1 MPASMTENAQR
12 FIDELARVEE
22 AGDAAPVR
30 RALQTILFDM
40 VQRIWSGEPD
50 VAAQYL
56 EMMEPALPHIRAVLA
71 PLSKEPS
78 ADAARYAY
86 MVVQAL
92 QVADR
97 ALRSARIE
105 VELASLSSETKRDV
119 LQILFTEGAKRHL
132 SRDDIHKRLTSHG
145 KQPRSPARIG
155 QILVELYA
163 LHLVTRVELARQ
175 GNSRTAHYHLTPTG
189 RQLCARLFRDEQQ
202 DELQGSDTWMSVE
215 AQEEYLQ
222 RRTVTG

>member
-1 MPASMTENAQR
+1 MIENAR
-12 FIDELARVEE
+12 RVIDELARVEE
-22 AGDAAPVR
+22 AGDAAPAR

-40 VQRIWSGEPD
+40 VQRISAGELD

-56 EMMEPALPHIRAVLA
+56 EMLAPALPRVRAVLA
-71 PLSKEPS
+71 TLSKEPS
-78 ADAARYAY
+78 ADSARYAY

-97 ALRSARIE
+97 ALGSARIE
-105 VELASLSSETKRDV
+105 VDLASVSSESKRDV
-119 LQILFTEGAKRHL
+119 LRVLFNEGIKRHL

-145 KQPRSPARIG
+145 KQPPTATRIG

-163 LHLVTRVELARQ
+163 LNLVTRVEFARQ

-189 RQLCARLFRDEQQ
+189 RQLCTRLFRDEQEEAQ
-202 DELQGSDTWMSVE
+202 SSDTWISVE
-215 AQEEYLQ
+215 AEEDVWEDRMPQ
-222 RRTVTG
+222 RRPANG

>member
-1 MPASMTENAQR
+1 MASMTDNAQQ
-12 FIDELARVEE
+12 FIDELARVQE

-40 VQRIWSGEPD
+40 VERIWAGEPD

-56 EMMEPALPHIRAVLA
+56 ELMAPALPRIRAVLA
-71 PLSKEPS
+71 TLPEEPS

-86 MVVQAL
+86 SVVQAL

-97 ALRSARIE
+97 ALGSARIE
-105 VELASLSSETKRDV
+105 VDLASLSSESKRDV
-119 LQILFTEGAKRHL
+119 LRVLFTEGVKRHL

-145 KQPRSPARIG
+145 KQPPTATRIG

-163 LHLVTRVELARQ
+163 LNVVTRVEFARQ
-175 GNSRTAHYHLTPTG
+175 GHSRTAHYHLTPTG
-189 RQLCARLFRDEQQ
+189 RQLCARLFRDEQ
-202 DELQGSDTWMSVE
+202 DETQSSDTWISLE

-222 RRTVTG
+222 RRTAAG